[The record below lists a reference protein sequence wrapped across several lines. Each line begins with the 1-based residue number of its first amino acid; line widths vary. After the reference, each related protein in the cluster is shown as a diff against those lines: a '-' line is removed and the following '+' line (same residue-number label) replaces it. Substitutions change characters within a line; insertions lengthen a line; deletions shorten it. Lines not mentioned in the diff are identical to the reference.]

1 MGCRIPWARPV
12 LVVAGPTPGMHVAV
26 NAAVSADG
34 KLSSRRRDRIA
45 ISGESDFARVDRRRA
60 AADAVAVGSLIAT
73 VLVAEDPPL
82 LQGVVALASL
92 YAVQMALAIL
102 RYRTGWVP
110 SLVDNEPLLLMDGTE
125 VLDDNLRQAS
135 VTAGDLRAKLRE
147 ANVVSL
153 DQVEAVVMETTG
165 DISVLHAPPEG
176 PSLDSQLLAGVRR

>member
-1 MGCRIPWARPV
+1 MVIEWFAASGRALV
-12 LVVAGPTPGMHVAV
+12 LVLASTVGIY
-26 NAAVSADG
+26 AALVG
-34 KLSSRRRDRIA
+34 LTRIA
-45 ISGESDFARVDRRRA
+45 GLRSFSKMSSFDFAIT
-60 AADAVAVGSLIAT
+60 VAVGSLIAT

-110 SLVDNEPLLLMDGTE
+110 SLVDNEPLLLMEGTE

>member
-1 MGCRIPWARPV
+1 MVIEWFAASGRV
-12 LVVAGPTPGMHVAV
+12 LVLVLASTVGIY
-26 NAAVSADG
+26 AALVG
-34 KLSSRRRDRIA
+34 LTRIA
-45 ISGESDFARVDRRRA
+45 GLRSFSKMSSFDFAIT
-60 AADAVAVGSLIAT
+60 VAVGSLVAT

-110 SLVDNEPLLLMDGTE
+110 SLVDNEPLLLMEGTE

>member
-1 MGCRIPWARPV
+1 MVIEWFAASGRALV
-12 LVVAGPTPGMHVAV
+12 LVLASTVGIY
-26 NAAVSADG
+26 AALVG
-34 KLSSRRRDRIA
+34 LTRIA
-45 ISGESDFARVDRRRA
+45 GLRSFSKMSSFDFAIT
-60 AADAVAVGSLIAT
+60 VAVGSLIAT
-73 VLVAEDPPL
+73 VLVAQDPPL

-110 SLVDNEPLLLMDGTE
+110 SLVDNEPLLLMEGTE
-125 VLDDNLRQAS
+125 VLDDNLRRAS